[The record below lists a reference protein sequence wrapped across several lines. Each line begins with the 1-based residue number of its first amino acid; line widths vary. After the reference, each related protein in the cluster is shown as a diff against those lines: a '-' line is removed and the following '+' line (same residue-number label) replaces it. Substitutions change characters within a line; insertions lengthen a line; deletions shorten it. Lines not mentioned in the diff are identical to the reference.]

1 MERSVGIGHPDEG
14 GRPALGA
21 GQILVPRPA
30 AVAVLHRD
38 ALLGLPSS
46 QNLLKRVAQRECSFP
61 TSGLRLGLPACTP
74 GDPVLD
80 EVCIP
85 PRQSVLEPFS
95 ITIVGLPPF

>member
-1 MERSVGIGHPDEG
+1 M
-14 GRPALGA
+14 
-21 GQILVPRPA
+21 
-30 AVAVLHRD
+30 
-38 ALLGLPSS
+38 
-46 QNLLKRVAQRECSFP
+46 LKRVAQRECSFP

-95 ITIVGLPPF
+95 ITIVGLPPFDGHGDQFVDGLDIEPELRKPIKISLGVQFLG